1 MSSATTNHV
10 PATAEN
16 RSIVADSLDRL
27 HHGVRAAAFWIA
39 TILPLGILATIAI
52 GAAGQHPIALAGALA
67 INAACAVV
75 GHGHALD
82 REQ

>member
-10 PATAEN
+10 PAATEN
-16 RSIVADSLDRL
+16 RSIVTGPLDRL
-27 HHGVRAAAFWIA
+27 RHGVRAAAFWTATVLPIVLLAAIA
-39 TILPLGILATIAI
+39 A